1 MSRQAMVIV
10 FPGSNCDQDVAAA
23 FVAATGQQAD
33 LVWHTE
39 FSAHQAPLAILPGGF
54 SYGDYLRAGAIAARS
69 PALDALRE
77 HHRRGGLV
85 LGICNGFQILTEAGL
100 LPGAFARNH
109 CLHFLSQ
116 DVSLRVEAND
126 SPFLAEFSC
135 GEVIDLPIAHAEGA
149 YQPDRSH
156 PAGDGRVALRYC
168 NQDGSVN
175 AAANPNGAID
185 NVAGLLDQTGRIF
198 GLMPHPERNADPAL
212 GSGHGGRLFRSAL
225 QAVSHLG

>member
-1 MSRQAMVIV
+1 MSRRAVVIV
-10 FPGSNCDQDVAAA
+10 FPGSNCDRDVAAA
-23 FVAATGQQAD
+23 FAAATGQQAE

-39 FSAHQAPLAILPGGF
+39 FSAQLAPLAILPGGF

-69 PALDALRE
+69 PAIAALRE
-77 HHRRGGLV
+77 HHRLGGLV

-116 DVSLRVEAND
+116 DVSLRVEEND
-126 SPFLAEFSC
+126 SPFLSDFAP

-149 YQPDRSH
+149 YQVDRSG
-156 PAGDGRVALRYC
+156 PAAGLRVALRYC
-168 NQDGSVN
+168 TKDGEVN
-175 AAANPNGAID
+175 HQANPNGAIG
-185 NVAGLLDQTGRIF
+185 NLAGLLDQTGRIF
-198 GLMPHPERNADPAL
+198 GLMPHPERNADRTL

-225 QAVSHLG
+225 QAVSCHG